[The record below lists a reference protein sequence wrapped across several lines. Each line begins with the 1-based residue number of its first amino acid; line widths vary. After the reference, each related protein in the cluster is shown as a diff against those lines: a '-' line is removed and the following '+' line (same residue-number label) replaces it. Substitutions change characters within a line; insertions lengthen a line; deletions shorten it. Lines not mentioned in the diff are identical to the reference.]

1 MLCLQ
6 KHVVCAMINTDF
18 IRKVESNMQL
28 SSRTKGTCFLIFSAF
43 SFAWMNAFVRLA
55 GDLSFIQ
62 KSFFRN
68 LIALLVA
75 LIMLFK
81 ERQPLHC
88 DKKSAGALLLRATM
102 GTVGIFC
109 NFYAVDHLPI
119 SDASMLNKM
128 SPFFSVLLAW
138 LLLKERITW
147 KQICIICGA
156 FIGSLFII
164 KPTFSNL
171 SLFPS
176 CIGLLGGFGA
186 GFAYTMVRYLG
197 TRHVPKA
204 WIIFLFSAFSCLV
217 ALPWLLLHY
226 EPMTWKQL
234 LSLIGAGLAAA
245 GGQFGVTNAYFY
257 AAPKDISV
265 YDYTQIIFAALL
277 GFFLFQQVPDR
288 YSILGYCIIIGMAVC
303 MFFYHKRA
311 ESHTA

>member
-1 MLCLQ
+1 
-6 KHVVCAMINTDF
+6 
-18 IRKVESNMQL
+18 MQL

-128 SPFFSVLLAW
+128 SPFFAIIFSLI
-138 LLLKERITW
+138 LLKERASVF
-147 KQICIICGA
+147 QYAAVLAA
-156 FIGSLFII
+156 FGSSMLII
-164 KPTFSNL
+164 KPGFSSATF
-171 SLFPS
+171 PAI
-176 CIGLLGGFGA
+176 IGLLGGMGA
-186 GFAYTMVRYLG
+186 GAAYTCVRALSRKG
-197 TRHVPKA
+197 EKSARIVFFFSMFSTLVCVPSM
-204 WIIFLFSAFSCLV
+204 IMDY
-217 ALPWLLLHY
+217 H
-226 EPMTWKQL
+226 PMTWGQFFC
-234 LSLIGAGLAAA
+234 LIGAGASAAL
-245 GGQFGVTNAYFY
+245 GQFGVTLAYANAP
-257 AAPKDISV
+257 AKEISV
-265 YDYTQIIFAALL
+265 FDYTQVIFSAVL
-277 GFFLFQQVPDR
+277 GFFLFGQLPDGW
-288 YSILGYCIIIGMAVC
+288 SVLGYLLICGISVAV
-303 MFFYHKRA
+303 FFYNRNLERKGQ
-311 ESHTA
+311 

>member
-1 MLCLQ
+1 
-6 KHVVCAMINTDF
+6 
-18 IRKVESNMQL
+18 MQL

-147 KQICIICGA
+147 KQVCIICGA

-176 CIGLLGGFGA
+176 CIGLLGGFG
-186 GFAYTMVRYLG
+186 GRICLYHGTLLGHSPRSKGMDYLS
-197 TRHVPKA
+197 
-204 WIIFLFSAFSCLV
+204 ILCLFLSGCSAV
-217 ALPWLLLHY
+217 
-226 EPMTWKQL
+226 
-234 LSLIGAGLAAA
+234 AAA
-245 GGQFGVTNAYFY
+245 
-257 AAPKDISV
+257 
-265 YDYTQIIFAALL
+265 AL
-277 GFFLFQQVPDR
+277 
-288 YSILGYCIIIGMAVC
+288 
-303 MFFYHKRA
+303 
-311 ESHTA
+311 

>member
-1 MLCLQ
+1 
-6 KHVVCAMINTDF
+6 
-18 IRKVESNMQL
+18 MQL

-147 KQICIICGA
+147 KQICII
-156 FIGSLFII
+156 
-164 KPTFSNL
+164 
-171 SLFPS
+171 
-176 CIGLLGGFGA
+176 
-186 GFAYTMVRYLG
+186 
-197 TRHVPKA
+197 
-204 WIIFLFSAFSCLV
+204 
-217 ALPWLLLHY
+217 
-226 EPMTWKQL
+226 
-234 LSLIGAGLAAA
+234 
-245 GGQFGVTNAYFY
+245 
-257 AAPKDISV
+257 
-265 YDYTQIIFAALL
+265 
-277 GFFLFQQVPDR
+277 
-288 YSILGYCIIIGMAVC
+288 
-303 MFFYHKRA
+303 
-311 ESHTA
+311 